1 MSSSPTTSKQARR
14 SADPPASAPVVADE
28 VDRKIIAEL
37 QVNGRASWTEIAERV
52 GLSVPAVAR
61 RGQHLL
67 GSGAVRVGIMP
78 S

>member
-1 MSSSPTTSKQARR
+1 M
-14 SADPPASAPVVADE
+14 VADE